1 MDRKEQRKELL
12 LKLCQ
17 RLYDTVDYLY
27 GEDSGLY
34 AHLGESLMRFGSMF
48 SKIGWIL
55 LWGEE
60 QEREQMFKV
69 IEDAFL
75 RKHLLRC
82 SVEEWLDFKL
92 REIED
97 EIDKRMFPQE
107 EEEQNQEP
115 PQKETDEL
123 PF

>member
-1 MDRKEQRKELL
+1 MERKELL

-27 GEDSGLY
+27 GESSGLY
-34 AHLGESLMRFGSMF
+34 AHLGESLMLFGSMF

-60 QEREQMFKV
+60 QEREKMFKV

-92 REIED
+92 REIES
-97 EIDKRMFPQE
+97 EIDRRMFPQE

-115 PQKETDEL
+115 QQTQTDEL